1 MCDNDDNGDDERPL
15 RPPSRSI
22 LIKEKNDDD
31 DVEENVLL
39 QQQQGTVDKTDA
51 KIIDEMKIEDL
62 RELVKDILE
71 ITTTSTD
78 DDNTDD
84 NGNNNTSRIRSL
96 MNVCFHRQRQQQIQM
111 QVRKEHKHQ
120 EEAPQ
125 EHDDDF
131 IYNNNESM
139 LMITKS
145 TSQHDD
151 DIIINNNEF
160 ESSMSKMINRSALL
174 EQNGVSSSSADVVA
188 SSAATA
194 ITTTTTTTTTD
205 SSQQYA
211 LDPPTSPIPPLLRK
225 SRRSHD
231 VDDGIEPPGALQN
244 NNYVKKRQQLVV
256 LCNRKPITLKECN
269 DQDSAMALCK
279 KMGIIPCVVLSSE
292 STTASEEEQ
301 LLIDKIIML
310 DDNNVNA
317 VASASEA
324 SEASDTPVTT
334 RTNNTTSSS
343 RSSLFLY
350 PQFFLRDIVDDND
363 KNTATTTSIEYKG
376 DYDVMETLYETGSFT
391 AESLLPTTTEESP
404 SLSSVLDDG
413 DIEDDNDGDERR
425 QQQRPG
431 YGRMASIGDF
441 DKPLPHTPRRSDSP
455 TPSSQP
461 PFTISSLMSPQPQ
474 TIQPSLSS
482 SSSSPSV
489 QQPSPS
495 SIASTSPCPS
505 YSSTSLLK
513 RSSHHSTINPSSN
526 HSMPMSQLYNQN
538 SKESIP
544 SDDDGDGAAAAAA
557 AAAADAS
564 YSHLDG
570 LNQPKNSSN
579 NNQTS
584 TSSVGL
590 FGEMS
595 LGDDLR
601 MIFDIDNKND
611 GHNNLD
617 DDNNKNKNNSSSTPP
632 PSAGVVTVPT
642 IAEDDE
648 EDEDDDEDDD
658 VEEEEEEEEHDDNN
672 NDGTEQQHQH
682 QQQHE
687 DQQKVGSKVSV
698 EISPLSGR
706 TAVRETVT
714 LKSSRRRPQQEPP
727 GTTAVHA
734 VGRAKNSL
742 KPSPPPSL
750 QQQQQQ
756 QQQQPPNSKNQEE
769 PQQQRK
775 KKKKKKSIN
784 PYYALDKYSGGDGG
798 DSDTR
803 QSGIQN
809 PPKEIEVQQKQQ
821 QESSSVAAAKSVA
834 VVSPTVSQ
842 HPSQIYD
849 TPKLSPKTAP
859 DTEPVQ
865 YDENEVV
872 ELRDRSWE
880 KKFVEIGA
888 CYLVYNRADDEL
900 NIHYSEIPMKNA
912 VGVWTSNDIGDFK
925 EAQGLSKCELIGTCA
940 SHVTRDHKNYYQGW
954 CQFIKAA
961 KNMDAKVIA
970 LVGLGLPVDFFM
982 YHENGNTIRV
992 ASPDDDGEAS
1002 FDTESIDA
1010 VACVPK
1016 GCNFPVTGI
1025 VGKKWSKTAK
1035 KLGAVALFK
1044 RLSSKEVTTED
1055 VNSIQP
1061 IHVANEQQSSTIRE
1075 IPACE
1080 EINEQEHIPT
1090 PVPVPVPTEELPETI
1105 VAEVALTPVPSPE
1118 HQEEVAD
1125 VPIESL
1131 SMQIPCPD
1139 GGACYLVYDPDSSG
1153 RIIEHYGKTPV
1164 DFAIGRWVPSSDKK
1178 IAGFKFKR
1186 NVGRNALIGN
1196 CSAGVQG
1203 RQNYCSGWCQFVR
1216 SAKVMGGEVMM
1227 WDPAVGHKGL
1237 MVDVLLYYDDFRP
1250 HHQTV
1255 RMEQAIPY
1263 TTDKLLAVAC
1273 IPKGTPFFEDMT
1285 IDILKW
1291 LADGST
1297 YGYSSKM

>member
-22 LIKEKNDDD
+22 IINGKVD

-39 QQQQGTVDKTDA
+39 LQQGGSADNTDA

-62 RELVKDILE
+62 RELIKDILE

-78 DDNTDD
+78 DNTDD
-84 NGNNNTSRIRSL
+84 NGNNNNNNNNRIRSL
-96 MNVCFHRQRQQQIQM
+96 MSDRFQRQRQMQM
-111 QVRKEHKHQ
+111 QTRKQHQDPDPDQYQ

-125 EHDDDF
+125 EHDDYF
-131 IYNNNESM
+131 VRNNNESM
-139 LMITKS
+139 LMVTKS
-145 TSQHDD
+145 TSFTEQDSIH
-151 DIIINNNEF
+151 NNNKF
-160 ESSMSKMINRSALL
+160 ESSMSMMINRSELL
-174 EQNGVSSSSADVVA
+174 EQDDSSSSDDVH
-188 SSAATA
+188 SSN
-194 ITTTTTTTTTD
+194 
-205 SSQQYA
+205 SSPA
-211 LDPPTSPIPPLLRK
+211 PLDPPTTPIPPLLRK

-231 VDDGIEPPGALQN
+231 IDDGIEPPGGKGGATTTTKRIHQN
-244 NNYVKKRQQLVV
+244 NNVKRQLVV
-256 LCNRKPITLKECN
+256 LCNRKPPTLKECN
-269 DQDSAMALCK
+269 YQDSAMALCK
-279 KMGIIPCVVLSSE
+279 RMGITPYVILSSSE

-301 LLIDKIIML
+301 LLIDAIIML
-310 DDNNVNA
+310 DGNNANTA
-317 VASASEA
+317 VASAAVSE
-324 SEASDTPVTT
+324 DTSVTT
-334 RTNNTTSSS
+334 RTDNATRI
-343 RSSLFLY
+343 RSSVFSY
-350 PQFFLRDIVDDND
+350 PQFFLRDVVDDND
-363 KNTATTTSIEYKG
+363 KNTTTSIEYKG

-391 AESLLPTTTEESP
+391 AESLLPTTTTTTTSETTA
-404 SLSSVLDDG
+404 SSSGL
-413 DIEDDNDGDERR
+413 NDGDMEYGNDIGEL

-441 DKPLPHTPRRSDSP
+441 DKPLPHTPRRSD
-455 TPSSQP
+455 P
-461 PFTISSLMSPQPQ
+461 PPPPEPPLTTISSLMSPQPQ
-474 TIQPSLSS
+474 QIQPSLLWSPSS
-482 SSSSPSV
+482 SV
-489 QQPSPS
+489 QHSPS
-495 SIASTSPCPS
+495 SIASTSPPCPS
-505 YSSTSLLK
+505 SSTSLLK
-513 RSSHHSTINPSSN
+513 RSSHHTINTSSN
-526 HSMPMSQLYNQN
+526 HSMPMSQLYNHN
-538 SKESIP
+538 SKDSF
-544 SDDDGDGAAAAAA
+544 DDEDGAGAAE
-557 AAAADAS
+557 AS

-570 LNQPKNSSN
+570 LNQPKNNNN

-584 TSSVGL
+584 TSSVGV

-601 MIFDIDNKND
+601 MIFDIDDNNNEGDNNVDDSKN
-611 GHNNLD
+611 
-617 DDNNKNKNNSSSTPP
+617 NNKNSSSMVPTPMTTT

-642 IAEDDE
+642 IAEDDD
-648 EDEDDDEDDD
+648 EDEDDEDD
-658 VEEEEEEEEHDDNN
+658 EEDDSN
-672 NDGTEQQHQH
+672 NDGTE

-687 DQQKVGSKVSV
+687 DQQKPGSGVSL
-698 EISPLSGR
+698 EIPPLSGQ

-714 LKSSRRRPQQEPP
+714 LKPSRRRPQQEPP

-734 VGRAKNSL
+734 LGRAKNSL

-756 QQQQPPNSKNQEE
+756 PNSKNQEEPQQQRKKNEGSLQQQQQQPNSKNQEE

-775 KKKKKKSIN
+775 KKKKKSLN
-784 PYYALDKYSGGDGG
+784 PYYALDKYSGNGG
-798 DSDTR
+798 G
-803 QSGIQN
+803 QSEIQN
-809 PPKEIEVQQKQQ
+809 LPKEIEVQLKQQ
-821 QESSSVAAAKSVA
+821 QQSSSVATVNPVA
-834 VVSPTVSQ
+834 VVSHTVSQ
-842 HPSQIYD
+842 HPSQID
-849 TPKLSPKTAP
+849 DVPKLSPKATP
-859 DTEPVQ
+859 VTERVQ

-872 ELRDRSWE
+872 DLRDRSWE
-880 KKFVEIGA
+880 KKFDGIGA
-888 CYLVYNRADDEL
+888 CYLVYNSGDDEL

-912 VGVWTSNDIGDFK
+912 VGVWTTNDIGNFK

-961 KNMDAKVIA
+961 KNMDATVTA

-982 YHENGNTIRV
+982 YDENGNTIKV
-992 ASPDDDGEAS
+992 SSLDDDDEAS
-1002 FDTESIDA
+1002 FNTESIDA

-1025 VGKKWSKTAK
+1025 VGKKWGKTAK
-1035 KLGAVALFK
+1035 KLGAVVLFK

-1055 VNSIQP
+1055 VSSIQP
-1061 IHVANEQQSSTIRE
+1061 IHIANEQQSGTIRE
-1075 IPACE
+1075 ITACE
-1080 EINEQEHIPT
+1080 EIHEQEHKPT
-1090 PVPVPVPTEELPETI
+1090 PVPTPVPIPVPTEELPETT
-1105 VAEVALTPVPSPE
+1105 VAKVALTPVPSPKP
-1118 HQEEVAD
+1118 HEEVAD

-1153 RIIEHYGKTPV
+1153 RIVEHYGKTPV
-1164 DFAIGRWVPSSDKK
+1164 NFAIGRWVPSSEKK

-1186 NVGRNALIGN
+1186 NVGRNDLIGN

-1227 WDPAVGHKGL
+1227 WDPAVGRKGL
-1237 MVDVLLYYDDFRP
+1237 MVDVFLYYDDYRP
-1250 HHQTV
+1250 RHQTV
-1255 RMEQAIPY
+1255 RMEEAIPY

-1291 LADGST
+1291 LAEGST